1 MKQDISVSIKTL
13 VPTPSGC
20 GVFLTDGVKVISIFV
35 DHSVAAA
42 ITMALHEIHKP
53 RPLTHDLIAN
63 IFAGL
68 GVTLQK
74 IVINDL
80 KDDTFFARLS
90 LIQENE
96 LGRSHIEVDA
106 RPSDS
111 IALALQTKCPI
122 FVSEHVWLQAEDM
135 TWALEQAEPSSSEDE
150 DADDEEEKDEE

>member
-1 MKQDISVSIKTL
+1 MTQDIPVSIKTL
-13 VPTPSGC
+13 LPTPSGC

-42 ITMALHEIHKP
+42 ITMALHEVHKP

-68 GVTLQK
+68 GVSLQK

-80 KDDTFFARLS
+80 KEDTFYARLF

-96 LGRSHIEVDA
+96 LGRSHVEIDA

-122 FVSEHVWLQAEDM
+122 FVAQAVWERAEDM
-135 TWALEQAEPSSSEDE
+135 SWALEQKAQEEEGEDDE
-150 DADDEEEKDEE
+150 DGEEEVP